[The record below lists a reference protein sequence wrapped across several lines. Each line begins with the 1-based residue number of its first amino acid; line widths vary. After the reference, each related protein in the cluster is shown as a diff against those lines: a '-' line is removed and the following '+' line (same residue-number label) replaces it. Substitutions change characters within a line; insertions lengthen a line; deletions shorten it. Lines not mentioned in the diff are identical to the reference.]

1 MIEPV
6 ACRGSGEMARSP
18 RRRSSES
25 GCIINGDSLSVIDD
39 LNSTQ
44 ERREEQ
50 RAKAHVE
57 KGVVEAERGE
67 QKQ

>member
-1 MIEPV
+1 
-6 ACRGSGEMARSP
+6 MARSP
-18 RRRSSES
+18 RRRSSGS
-25 GCIINGDSLSVIDD
+25 AFKTNGDSLSVIDD

-57 KGVVEAERGE
+57 KGVVKAERGE